1 MYLTVKQQL
10 KHLSKEEYQSLRYLC
25 HVAKNL
31 VNQAIYNVRQY
42 YFQEAQYLNYQKNYA
57 LLKDSENY
65 KLLNSNMAQQILKDV
80 DGSFQSFF
88 KLRKLAKSGK
98 YPMHAVRLP
107 KYLSKDGYATL
118 IIGMIRLNNDHTL
131 TLPMS
136 QQYKKSHD
144 RIVIRLPKILYDKKI
159 KEIRIIPKQRARF
172 FEVQYVYETACI
184 QRNLEEQ
191 KALAVDFGVNN
202 LMTCVTSEGQSFIID
217 GKRLKAENQWYNK
230 RISYLQSI
238 KDKQRIQTK
247 YTRQMQKITDK
258 RCLYVMDYIHKAA
271 KKTIDYCI
279 QNQIGVLVVGYNV
292 TFQRDVHMGRKTSQ
306 KFVMIPYGKLREILE
321 YLCQLNGI
329 QYVQQ
334 EESYTSKAS
343 FWDQDMIPIY
353 NDDNPRTYTFSGKRI
368 HRGLYQSK
376 SGTCLNADVN
386 GALNILRKSNVVSL
400 NALYSRGEVDT
411 PARIRVA

>member
-1 MYLTVKQQL
+1 MYLTVNQQL

-31 VNQAIYNVRQY
+31 VNQAVYNVRQY
-42 YFQEAQYLNYQKNYA
+42 YFQETQYLNYQKNYA
-57 LLKDSENY
+57 MLKDSENY

-98 YPMHAVRLP
+98 YPIHSVKLP
-107 KYLSKDGYATL
+107 KYLPKDGYATL
-118 IIGMIRLNNDHTL
+118 IIGMIRLNEDHTL

-136 QQYKKSHD
+136 QKYKKTHSKIII
-144 RIVIRLPKILYDKKI
+144 RIPKVLYDKKI
-159 KEIRIIPKQRARF
+159 KEIRIVPKQRARF
-172 FEVQYVYETACI
+172 FEVQYIYEIECI
-184 QRNLEEQ
+184 QRNLNEQ
-191 KALAVDFGVNN
+191 KALAVDFGIDN

-230 RISYLQSI
+230 RIAHLQSI
-238 KDKQRIQTK
+238 KDKQKLQTK
-247 YTRQMQKITDK
+247 YTHQMQKITDK
-258 RCLYVMDYIHKAA
+258 RYRYVMDYIHKSA
-271 KKTIDYCI
+271 KKVIDYCI

-292 TFQRDVHMGRKTSQ
+292 TFQRNARMGRKTNQ

-321 YLCQLNGI
+321 YLCQLHGI

-343 FWDQDMIPIY
+343 FWDRDIIPVY
-353 NDDNPRTYTFSGKRI
+353 NDDNPRTYAFSGKRI
-368 HRGLYQSK
+368 HRGLYKTK
-376 SGTCLNADVN
+376 SGMLLNADVN
-386 GALNILRKSNVVSL
+386 GALNIMRKSNVVSL
-400 NALYSRGEVDT
+400 EALYSRGEVDT
-411 PARIRVA
+411 PARIRMA

>member
-31 VNQAIYNVRQY
+31 VNQAVYNVRQY
-42 YFQEAQYLNYQKNYA
+42 YFQETQYLNYQKTYA

-98 YPMHAVRLP
+98 YPMHSVKLP
-107 KYLSKDGYATL
+107 KYLPKDGYATL
-118 IIGMIRLNNDHTL
+118 IIGMIRLNEDHTL

-136 QQYKKSHD
+136 QKYKKTHSKIII
-144 RIVIRLPKILYDKKI
+144 RIPKVLYDKKI
-159 KEIRIIPKQRARF
+159 KEIRIVPKQRARF
-172 FEVQYVYETACI
+172 FEVQYIYEIECI
-184 QRNLEEQ
+184 QRNLNEQ
-191 KALAVDFGVNN
+191 KALAVDFGIDN

-230 RISYLQSI
+230 RIAYLQSI
-238 KDKQRIQTK
+238 KDKQKLQKK
-247 YTRQMQKITDK
+247 YTCQMQKITDK
-258 RCLYVMDYIHKAA
+258 RYRYVMDYIHKSA
-271 KKTIDYCI
+271 KKVIDYCI
-279 QNQIGVLVVGYNV
+279 QNQIGILVVGYNV
-292 TFQRDVHMGRKTSQ
+292 TFQRNVRMGRKTNQ

-321 YLCQLNGI
+321 YLCRLNGI

-343 FWDQDMIPIY
+343 FWDQDIILVY
-353 NDDNPRTYTFSGKRI
+353 NDDNPKTYTFSGKRV
-368 HRGLYQSK
+368 HRGLYKTK
-376 SGTCLNADVN
+376 SGMLLNADVN
-386 GALNILRKSNVVSL
+386 GALNIMRKSNVVSL
-400 NALYSRGEVDT
+400 VALYSRGEVDT
-411 PARIRVA
+411 PARIRMA